1 MLSEAA
7 AHGSANAWT
16 WSWMPLS
23 AYLELSAALVFVANL
38 ALTIIL
44 PPRDSRLHGVSSN
57 ATATTRVEC

>member
-1 MLSEAA
+1 
-7 AHGSANAWT
+7 
-16 WSWMPLS
+16 MPLS